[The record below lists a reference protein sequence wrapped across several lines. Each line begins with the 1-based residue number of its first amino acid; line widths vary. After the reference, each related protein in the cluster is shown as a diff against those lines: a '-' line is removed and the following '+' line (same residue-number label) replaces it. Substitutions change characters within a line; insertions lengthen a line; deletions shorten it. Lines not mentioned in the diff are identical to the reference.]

1 MLERAENDKRI
12 AAIWEDVQRLAP
24 TDADALDIFY
34 KSWHEHDLVRCLR
47 CNGSNISRNPGEREG
62 QCNDCGEACW
72 VTSGTILQRASLFQ
86 GYLAAAIICEE
97 GLTISAPEFHRL
109 TGIPQTSSYNIFR
122 KLRLAVCN
130 QMPSESQEFSGQL
143 VKLLIAKRSLETPA
157 NCHPFTEQELI
168 EEILFTDTEP
178 SSDDAEDVNNAE
190 DVVEQIEDQ
199 NLSEYDKVKKVVKSL
214 LSEVGLTADKISVMT
229 GFNIGKV
236 IASLSEL
243 ELFGEARIEPGG
255 KYFKISSHGR
265 PAAGDSVAGEII
277 EAVAVF
283 FKFVDE
289 YFHRVGR
296 KSIQTYL
303 AALWCALDRDR
314 WGPGSIIRLFGAH
327 PPVPYRQVR
336 DYVSPPLLKIMVG

>member
-34 KSWHEHDLVRCLR
+34 KTWYEHHLVRCLR
-47 CNGSNISRNPGEREG
+47 CGSGHISRNAGEREG

-109 TGIPQTSSYNIFR
+109 TDIPQTSSYNIFR

-130 QMPSESQEFSGQL
+130 EMPTESQEFSGQL
-143 VKLLIAKRSLETPA
+143 VKLLIAKRTLETPA
-157 NCHPFTEQELI
+157 SCHPVAEQDSI
-168 EEILFTDTEP
+168 EEALFTDAE
-178 SSDDAEDVNNAE
+178 SSVDHAKDMDSIV
-190 DVVEQIEDQ
+190 DQIENQ
-199 NLSEYDKVKKVVKSL
+199 NLSEYEKVKKVVQGL
-214 LSEVGLTADKISVMT
+214 LSDVGMTADTISVMT

-243 ELFGEARIEPGG
+243 ELFSEARTEPGG
-255 KYFKISSHGR
+255 KYFKISTQGR
-265 PAAGDSVAGEII
+265 PAAQGSVAKEII
-277 EAVAVF
+277 EAVSAF
-283 FKFVDE
+283 LKFVDE

-314 WGPGSIIRLFGAH
+314 WGRGSVIRLCGAH
-327 PPVPYRQVR
+327 PPVPYRQIR
-336 DYVSPPLLKIMVG
+336 EYVSPPLLKIMVG